1 MFKWSVVFPCVL
13 IVSAALLG
21 GCPQPA
27 PPQPPQ
33 QVVTPVASPT
43 PRVVRMTVQN
53 EGTVVQEPA
62 APPRHP
68 ELDSAAYRA
77 RALEAQQVLNYNE
90 EANFGGGELVS
101 CFEPD
106 PWGFPLTA
114 GGGRDFI
121 DIGTLSLL
129 DEATGEACGQAYV
142 TRKPDFHFTLTEA
155 GQYSLVRFWVV
166 TENDADA
173 TLLINDPSGRWRCN
187 DDHGHED
194 WGVERA
200 PAVDFTAPESGRY
213 DIWVGTYEQSSN
225 NPATLYVTEIE
236 ERHP

>member
-1 MFKWSVVFPCVL
+1 MPWRPSRSSTTTRRPT
-13 IVSAALLG
+13 SAAESWF
-21 GCPQPA
+21 PA
-27 PPQPPQ
+27 SSPIRG
-33 QVVTPVASPT
+33 ASP
-43 PRVVRMTVQN
+43 
-53 EGTVVQEPA
+53 
-62 APPRHP
+62 
-68 ELDSAAYRA
+68 
-77 RALEAQQVLNYNE
+77 
-90 EANFGGGELVS
+90 
-101 CFEPD
+101 
-106 PWGFPLTA
+106 A

-166 TENDADA
+166 TENEADA